1 MRYTRTA
8 MSLHWLIALM
18 LFGMFGF
25 GLYMVELPLSPQK
38 LKFYSYHKWAGVTV
52 FLLVLARLAWRIT
65 HRPPALPTDMP
76 AWQVT
81 AAKAGHHLLYL
92 LMVIVPLSGWL
103 MSSAKGFQ
111 TVWFGVLPLPDLL
124 AKDEALGEALLLTH
138 RLLNWFFML
147 VVAGH
152 VLAALK
158 HHFIDRDGLLS
169 LISARQPAAR
179 PAPARARSSTAG
191 PRSSSH

>member
-65 HRPPALPTDMP
+65 HRPPALPADMP

-152 VLAALK
+152 VVAALK

-169 LISARQPAAR
+169 RMLPGR
-179 PAPARARSSTAG
+179 
-191 PRSSSH
+191 

>member
-65 HRPPALPTDMP
+65 HRPPALPADMP

-124 AKDEALGEALLLTH
+124 SKDEALGEALLLTH

-152 VLAALK
+152 VVAALK

-169 LISARQPAAR
+169 RMLPGR
-179 PAPARARSSTAG
+179 
-191 PRSSSH
+191 

>member
-52 FLLVLARLAWRIT
+52 FLLVLARLAWRVT
-65 HRPPALPTDMP
+65 HRPPALPAGMP
-76 AWQVT
+76 AWQVK

-152 VLAALK
+152 VVAALK

-169 LISARQPAAR
+169 RMLPGR
-179 PAPARARSSTAG
+179 
-191 PRSSSH
+191 

>member
-65 HRPPALPTDMP
+65 HRPPALPADMP

-158 HHFIDRDGLLS
+158 HHFIDRDGLL
-169 LISARQPAAR
+169 LRMLPGR
-179 PAPARARSSTAG
+179 
-191 PRSSSH
+191 

>member
-65 HRPPALPTDMP
+65 HRPPALPAGMP
-76 AWQVT
+76 AWQVK

-152 VLAALK
+152 VVAALK

-169 LISARQPAAR
+169 RMLPGR
-179 PAPARARSSTAG
+179 
-191 PRSSSH
+191 

>member
-65 HRPPALPTDMP
+65 HRPPALPAGMP
-76 AWQVT
+76 AWQVR

-152 VLAALK
+152 VAAALK

-169 LISARQPAAR
+169 RMLPGR
-179 PAPARARSSTAG
+179 
-191 PRSSSH
+191 

>member
-65 HRPPALPTDMP
+65 HRPPALPAGMP

-152 VLAALK
+152 VVAALK

-169 LISARQPAAR
+169 RMLPGR
-179 PAPARARSSTAG
+179 
-191 PRSSSH
+191 

>member
-38 LKFYSYHKWAGVTV
+38 LKFYSYHKWTGVTV

-65 HRPPALPTDMP
+65 HRPPALPAGMP
-76 AWQVT
+76 AWQVK

-152 VLAALK
+152 VAAALK

-169 LISARQPAAR
+169 RMLPGR
-179 PAPARARSSTAG
+179 
-191 PRSSSH
+191 

>member
-65 HRPPALPTDMP
+65 HRPPALPAGMP
-76 AWQVT
+76 AWQVK

-111 TVWFGVLPLPDLL
+111 TVYLGVLPIPDAIGKNAALGQALTEVHEALTWLLL
-124 AKDEALGEALLLTH
+124 ALVALHA
-138 RLLNWFFML
+138 
-147 VVAGH
+147 A
-152 VLAALK
+152 AALK
-158 HHFIDRDGLLS
+158 HHFIDHDDVLRRML
-169 LISARQPAAR
+169 
-179 PAPARARSSTAG
+179 
-191 PRSSSH
+191 PRWRR

>member
-52 FLLVLARLAWRIT
+52 FLLVLARIAWRVT
-65 HRPPALPTDMP
+65 HRPPALPAGMP

-152 VLAALK
+152 VVAALK

-169 LISARQPAAR
+169 RMLPGR
-179 PAPARARSSTAG
+179 
-191 PRSSSH
+191 

>member
-18 LFGMFGF
+18 LFGMFAF

-65 HRPPALPTDMP
+65 HRPPALPADMP

-152 VLAALK
+152 VVAALK

-169 LISARQPAAR
+169 RMLPGR
-179 PAPARARSSTAG
+179 
-191 PRSSSH
+191 

>member
-18 LFGMFGF
+18 LFGMFAF

-65 HRPPALPTDMP
+65 HRPPALPAGMP

-152 VLAALK
+152 VVAALK

-169 LISARQPAAR
+169 RMLPGR
-179 PAPARARSSTAG
+179 
-191 PRSSSH
+191 

>member
-52 FLLVLARLAWRIT
+52 FLLVIARLAWRIT
-65 HRPPALPTDMP
+65 HRPPALPADMP

-169 LISARQPAAR
+169 RMLPGR
-179 PAPARARSSTAG
+179 
-191 PRSSSH
+191 

>member
-65 HRPPALPTDMP
+65 HRPPALPADMP

-111 TVWFGVLPLPDLL
+111 TVWFGVLPIPDLL
-124 AKDEALGEALLLTH
+124 DKNKELGDLLQTVHMSLN
-138 RLLNWFFML
+138 LLFAA
-147 VVAGH
+147 VIAGH
-152 VLAALK
+152 VGAALK
-158 HHFIDRDGLLS
+158 HHFIDKDDILS
-169 LISARQPAAR
+169 RMLPQHGEPK
-179 PAPARARSSTAG
+179 
-191 PRSSSH
+191 

>member
-65 HRPPALPTDMP
+65 HRPPALPADIP

-124 AKDEALGEALLLTH
+124 DKDEALGEALLLTH

-169 LISARQPAAR
+169 RMLPGR
-179 PAPARARSSTAG
+179 
-191 PRSSSH
+191 

>member
-65 HRPPALPTDMP
+65 HRPPALPAGMP
-76 AWQVT
+76 ACRS
-81 AAKAGHHLLYL
+81 
-92 LMVIVPLSGWL
+92 VIL
-103 MSSAKGFQ
+103 
-111 TVWFGVLPLPDLL
+111 VLP
-124 AKDEALGEALLLTH
+124 
-138 RLLNWFFML
+138 
-147 VVAGH
+147 
-152 VLAALK
+152 
-158 HHFIDRDGLLS
+158 S
-169 LISARQPAAR
+169 C
-179 PAPARARSSTAG
+179 SSNVTVTSVSG
-191 PRSSSH
+191 GQSPSMP

>member
-38 LKFYSYHKWAGVTV
+38 LKLYSYHKWAGVTV
-52 FLLVLARLAWRIT
+52 FLLVLVRLAWRAT
-65 HRPPALPTDMP
+65 HTPPELPAGMP

-124 AKDEALGEALLLTH
+124 PKDEALGNALLLAH

-152 VLAALK
+152 VGAALK
-158 HHFIDRDGLLS
+158 HHWVDRDGLMQRML
-169 LISARQPAAR
+169 
-179 PAPARARSSTAG
+179 
-191 PRSSSH
+191 PRSRT

>member
-8 MSLHWLIALM
+8 IFLHWLIALM

-65 HRPPALPTDMP
+65 HRPPALPADMP

-124 AKDEALGEALLLTH
+124 DKDEALGEALLLTH

-152 VLAALK
+152 VVAALK

-169 LISARQPAAR
+169 RMLPGR
-179 PAPARARSSTAG
+179 
-191 PRSSSH
+191 

>member
-18 LFGMFGF
+18 IIGLFAF

-38 LKFYSYHKWAGVTV
+38 LKYYSYHKWAGVTV
-52 FLLVLARLAWRIT
+52 FLLVLLRLLWRIT
-65 HRPPALPTDMP
+65 HRPPDLPAGMP
-76 AWQVT
+76 RWQVK

-124 AKDEALGEALLLTH
+124 SKDEALGEALLLTH

-152 VLAALK
+152 VVAALK

-169 LISARQPAAR
+169 RMLPGR
-179 PAPARARSSTAG
+179 
-191 PRSSSH
+191 

>member
-65 HRPPALPTDMP
+65 HRPPALPADIP

-124 AKDEALGEALLLTH
+124 SKDEALGEALLLTH

-169 LISARQPAAR
+169 RMLPGR
-179 PAPARARSSTAG
+179 
-191 PRSSSH
+191 